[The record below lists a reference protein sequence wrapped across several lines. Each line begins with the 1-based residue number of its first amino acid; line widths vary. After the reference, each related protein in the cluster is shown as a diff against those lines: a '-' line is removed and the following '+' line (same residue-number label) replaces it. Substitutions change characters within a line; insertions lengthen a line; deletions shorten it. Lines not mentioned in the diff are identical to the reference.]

1 MKTVQYL
8 YEDTSCLESKTILSP
23 FKFQNAPYSSDNEK
37 KSIAV
42 RVLIV
47 LFSAFYI
54 VTIAADH
61 FTHNSQIVEPSSI
74 FDKSLLHLI

>member
-1 MKTVQYL
+1 MKAIQYSCK
-8 YEDTSCLESKTILSP
+8 DTSCLESKTILSP
-23 FKFQNAPYSSDNEK
+23 FKFQNAPYSSGNEK

-42 RVLIV
+42 RVLII

-54 VTIAADH
+54 VTITADL
-61 FTHNSQIVEPSSI
+61 FTHDSQIVEPSSI